1 MDNTEAFESLIN
13 FMISED
19 YCKDEDGAYGIIENA
34 SDEMITHLTELAAA
48 AAIPAIAATIGKAAS
63 AAGKVGKVASAA
75 SSVGKAGKKALSA
88 VSPHSGGEEVAT
100 SEQLEVVCDYLLDE
114 GFADTAVEAES
125 IYDHMSEVW
134 KQHVIESSCNKKKKK
149 KY

>member
-1 MDNTEAFESLIN
+1 MDNTEAFDSLVQFLID
-13 FMISED
+13 ED
-19 YCKDEDGAYGIIENA
+19 YCKDEDGAYGILENS
-34 SDEMITHLTELAAA
+34 SDAMITHLIELAPAI
-48 AAIPAIAATIGKAAS
+48 AAIPAIAAKIGKAAS
-63 AAGKVGKVASAA
+63 TAGKVASAA
-75 SSVGKAGKKALSA
+75 STAGKAGSKALKA

-125 IYDHMSEVW
+125 IHDHMSDAW

-149 KY
+149 S